1 MKLGLLFVAAMVS
14 SSQLLA
20 ESTSFSRDIAPLF
33 RNVCASCHLTGKEA
47 GEIALYPQVA
57 WSNLVNVPSR
67 QSSHMR
73 VKPGDADNSYLM
85 LKLDG
90 THLDAGGSGTRMPFN
105 GTPLSEEVRAQIR
118 AWIEEG
124 AKDN

>member
-20 ESTSFSRDIAPLF
+20 DSISFSRDIAPLF
-33 RNVCASCHLTGKEA
+33 RNVCANCHLTGEEA
-47 GEIALYPQVA
+47 GEIALHPQVA
-57 WSNLVNVPSR
+57 WSNLVNIPSK
-67 QSSHMR
+67 QSTMMR
-73 VKPGDADNSYLM
+73 VKPGDSDNSYLM

-90 THLDAGGSGTRMPFN
+90 THLDAGGSGMRMPFN

-118 AWIEEG
+118 AWVEEG
-124 AKDN
+124 AREN